1 MENLNEE
8 VIDIKEDSI
17 DPEDENVGPWIYEK
31 PFPRPEGGFQKY
43 DLNNYCK
50 DRVFCRSGYKADGCK
65 TPIKCVPITGGK
77 KTKRSRKARR
87 KSRRR

>member
-1 MENLNEE
+1 MANLNED
-8 VIDIKEDSI
+8 IDITEYPDP
-17 DPEDENVGPWIYEK
+17 DPEADIGPWIYEK

-77 KTKRSRKARR
+77 KTKRRKAR